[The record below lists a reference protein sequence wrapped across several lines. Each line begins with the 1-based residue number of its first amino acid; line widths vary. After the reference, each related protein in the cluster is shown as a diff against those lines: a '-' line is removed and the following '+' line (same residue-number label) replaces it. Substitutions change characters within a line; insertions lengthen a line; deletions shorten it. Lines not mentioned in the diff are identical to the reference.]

1 MHISELIRHLQV
13 LGVKTAN
20 TVSESTNGKMG
31 VATLIAGT
39 VTISN
44 KSITANS
51 RIFLTPQ
58 NGVANAGFVSVGSR
72 VNATSFTITS
82 SNNLDTRIIAY
93 QIFEPG

>member
-20 TVSESTNGKMG
+20 TVSESTDGKMG
-31 VATLIAGT
+31 VATLVAGT
-39 VTISN
+39 VTVSN
-44 KSITANS
+44 KSITTNS

-58 NGVANAGFVSVGSR
+58 NGVTNAGFVSVGSR
-72 VNATSFTITS
+72 VNAISFTITS